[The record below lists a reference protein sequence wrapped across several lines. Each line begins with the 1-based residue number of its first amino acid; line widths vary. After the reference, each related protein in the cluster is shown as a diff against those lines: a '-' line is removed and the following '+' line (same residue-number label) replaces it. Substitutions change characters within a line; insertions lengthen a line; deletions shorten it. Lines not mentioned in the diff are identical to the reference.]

1 MPISTWITCL
11 STSWM
16 RPVVSLQG
24 TSTTNLIRPKKKDFS
39 LYHLTLKSMNSEC
52 HTVSPRLRIQLEK
65 ALWKHLPNVCLL
77 TRMMNYNY
85 LRLFTPPY
93 HLQMRK
99 QGGWRLES
107 FFSFLSFDHVSL
119 FYLTLVVLSHSS
131 VNFLGMRLCHCKGTC
146 SYIKRKTLLSTVLY
160 YYDFITALDI
170 ATVIWIINPFC
181 FIYFFP
187 KLYIGQDTRDIN
199 IFS

>member
-1 MPISTWITCL
+1 M
-11 STSWM
+11 
-16 RPVVSLQG
+16 SLGQ
-24 TSTTNLIRPKKKDFS
+24 KKFS
-39 LYHLTLKSMNSEC
+39 LIYFYFLRGRFKCQVFYLKTFYENKNS
-52 HTVSPRLRIQLEK
+52 IFF
-65 ALWKHLPNVCLL
+65 
-77 TRMMNYNY
+77 
-85 LRLFTPPY
+85 FT
-93 HLQMRK
+93 
-99 QGGWRLES
+99 
-107 FFSFLSFDHVSL
+107 FDHVSL